1 MDRSVRQSLYP
12 VRRGVHGPGVSVFG
26 SPVRDML
33 TAFEKHTICIK
44 TSRRVYT
51 RRRVYTNVC

>member
-1 MDRSVRQSLYP
+1 MDRSARQSLDP

-44 TSRRVYT
+44 TSIPLVFLWPKQLIY
-51 RRRVYTNVC
+51 